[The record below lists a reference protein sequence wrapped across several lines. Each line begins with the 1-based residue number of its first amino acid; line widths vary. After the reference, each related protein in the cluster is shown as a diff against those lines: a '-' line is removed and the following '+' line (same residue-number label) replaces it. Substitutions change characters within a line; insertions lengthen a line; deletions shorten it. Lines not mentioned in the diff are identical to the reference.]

1 MALEFNHFGIKC
13 TAFQETIKFYTE
25 VLGLEKL
32 YELEVLGKK
41 CIFVGNDTIE
51 IELEDA
57 GASVPSPPMPP
68 AAGLTH
74 FAFMVKDIE
83 KLADELKGR
92 GAQFMIPPFNIRPT
106 RKIAFIKAPDSV
118 LIQLIEDFPEAG

>member
-1 MALEFNHFGIKC
+1 MTLEFNHFGIKC
-13 TAFQETIKFYTE
+13 TDFQASVKYYTE

-32 YELEVLGKK
+32 YELEVLGKS
-41 CIFVGNDTIE
+41 CVFVGNGTIE

-57 GASVPSPPMPP
+57 GANTPPPAAPP

-74 FAFMVKDIE
+74 FAFMVKDID
-83 KLADELKGR
+83 KLAQELKDR
-92 GAQFMIPPFNIRPT
+92 GAQFMFPPFNIRPT